1 MCRSIEN
8 ERRSRSGD
16 AGLAHGSADRVRRGR
31 VAYHRGLAAEEQVAA
46 AFEGRGARVLARR
59 WRGGSGEIDLIV
71 GESDCVVFV
80 EIKSARTHQLAAER
94 VGARQLRRIAGSAVE
109 FLDTQPRGQLTPA
122 RFDVAL
128 VDQQGRIDVLE
139 NVLAA

>member
-1 MCRSIEN
+1 MCGNTGCEPGHRADRAGANGRSV
-8 ERRSRSGD
+8 
-16 AGLAHGSADRVRRGR
+16 DRVRRGR
-31 VAYHRGLAAEEQVAA
+31 MAYHRGLAAEDQVVA
-46 AFEGRGARVLARR
+46 AFERRGARVLARR

-71 GESDCVVFV
+71 DEPGCVVFV

-109 FLDTQPRGQLTPA
+109 FLDTQPKGQLTPA